1 MAEQQKPVYLR
12 PKILSITIILILF
25 TSIGSVA
32 VWYSMTKTSLTKDLN
47 SAEFVIND
55 LDIVAFTETNVTF
68 MVNIST
74 GLNLEG
80 QSDRVKSITI
90 SLSLGEERLFDLD
103 IPPGKEPNSASFF
116 TVPLTTLSSTG
127 SFVDSLL
134 DNVLNGEEVVF
145 DIDGRIELELIG
157 GIADTLT
164 FNNQLYFRS
173 QRRVSLTLE
182 EIILPHVNDSLT
194 SVEVTILNPYSVPL
208 GLGGTGNLFIGDREV
223 GEVALDDVL
232 EVLPGNRSYAL
243 QMSLNSPLNDTIGF
257 LLSSSDL
264 SISIDSHL
272 TMYLGDYG
280 ISLER
285 TVPVESSDE
294 AVQYTI
300 EEVKQF
306 ERDDSDRIHLTFD
319 LRMTNPLPA
328 DFNISAVRLQVYTV
342 RTETFLGD
350 MEWNSSEPLF
360 LVQDSEVLFE
370 NVTGLL
376 SGSNGVF
383 TEVLIDSEISVRQG
397 FLLLDVYGEEV
408 SVEFSIDVLK
418 L

>member
-1 MAEQQKPVYLR
+1 
-12 PKILSITIILILF
+12 
-25 TSIGSVA
+25 
-32 VWYSMTKTSLTKDLN
+32 MTKTSLTEDLN

-80 QSDRVKSITI
+80 QSEQVKSITI
-90 SLSLGEERLFDLD
+90 SLSLGEERLFDLN
-103 IPPGKEPNSASFF
+103 IPPGKEPNSAFFF

-145 DIDGRIELELIG
+145 DIDGRIEVELIG
-157 GIADTLT
+157 GITDTLT

-194 SVEVTILNPYSVPL
+194 SVEVTILNPYSVSL

-285 TVPVESSDE
+285 TVPVESSNE
-294 AVQYTI
+294 VVQYTI

-306 ERDDSDRIHLTFD
+306 ERDDSDRIHLIFD

-383 TEVLIDSEISVRQG
+383 TEVLIDGEISVRRG
-397 FLLLDVYGEEV
+397 FLLLDIYGEEV